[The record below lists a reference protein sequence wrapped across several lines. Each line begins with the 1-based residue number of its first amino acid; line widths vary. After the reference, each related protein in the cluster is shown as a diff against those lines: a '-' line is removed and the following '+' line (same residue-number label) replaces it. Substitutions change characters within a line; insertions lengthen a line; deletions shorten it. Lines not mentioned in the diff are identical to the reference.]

1 MGKGGLLTV
10 DESGHTSREGVFAAG
25 DATSGARTVVE
36 AVAKGKKVAEA
47 MHAYMQ
53 TLPLPEPSKYADAPV
68 VEEIESAAQ
77 AEQLIHGE

>member
-36 AVAKGKKVAEA
+36 AVAKGKEVAEA

-53 TLPLPEPSKYADAPV
+53 SLPLPEPSVYANAPV

-77 AEQLIHGE
+77 AEQLLNGE